1 MQFVTVKAVMQKG
14 FAGLMTLLLLAA
26 VFVLGG
32 FWYDQKQSGSPSPSL
47 LSAQQ
52 PSIHGMSSDFATSS
66 SKTIGYITISAPTS
80 SNGLATYSNPAGGYA
95 FQYPAFLAIGP
106 YGVTL
111 RNPGNNDRIDF
122 RIQLSSSDPQTYRSL
137 VSQFHASVA
146 KEAVNGVTWLTVA
159 LPQGG
164 QVYYQYANGEAILVE
179 GWSQSVKGTFSD
191 DGMQTLKQ
199 IVSTFTFLGISER
212 IDHKIAAVKPGDK
225 FNNLT
230 VSYVSTKNLPGE
242 VSFTGQLPIVGTISN
257 EQTMNSG
264 PAWTIHPAASAES
277 AIPQIG
283 YPVTFGE
290 LFYIRLPKGI
300 PTSLQSLA
308 QTDFEQDA
316 TATFV
321 LANLKEIYNILGLP
335 QLSADLIGIKQ

>member
-1 MQFVTVKAVMQKG
+1 MMKRG

-26 VFVLGG
+26 VLVLGG
-32 FWYDQKQSGSPSPSL
+32 FWYGQKQSGSPSPGL

-52 PSIHGMSSDFATSS
+52 PYSIHGMSSDFATSS

-111 RNPGNNDRIDF
+111 SNPGNNDRIDF
-122 RIQLSSSDPQTYRSL
+122 RIQLASSDPQTYRSL

-146 KEAVNGVTWLTVA
+146 EEAVNGVTWLTVA

-164 QVYYQYANGEAILVE
+164 KLYYQHASGEAIE
-179 GWSQSVKGTFSD
+179 FQGWSQSLKGTFSD
-191 DGMQTLKQ
+191 DGTQVLKQ
-199 IVSTFTFLGISER
+199 IVSTFTFLDISER

-277 AIPQIG
+277 TIPQIG
-283 YPVTFGE
+283 YSANFGE
-290 LFYIRLPKGI
+290 LFYIRLPNGI
-300 PTSLQSLA
+300 PSALRSLA

-321 LANLKEIYNILGLP
+321 LGNLKEVYNIFGAP
-335 QLSADLIGIKQ
+335 QLSADLISINQ